1 MFLLSFLSFWSIN
14 LFVVGVVI
22 IIIGGFFL
30 VFFVL
35 IVFLIKK

>member
-14 LFVVGVVI
+14 LFVVGAVI